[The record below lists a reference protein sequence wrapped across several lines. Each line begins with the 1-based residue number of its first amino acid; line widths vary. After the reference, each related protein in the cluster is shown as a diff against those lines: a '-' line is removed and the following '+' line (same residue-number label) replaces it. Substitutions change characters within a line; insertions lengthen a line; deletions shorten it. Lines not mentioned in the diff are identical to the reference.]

1 MTTQLNEFGKK
12 VFLQLAKEEKNV
24 VVSPLSIFSALS
36 MLSFGASGMKER
48 SERVCC
54 VTCDM

>member
-48 SERVCC
+48 SERVLRD
-54 VTCDM
+54 V